1 MNNNSG
7 LKQCNRVLLV
17 TTLLILASSL
27 QLEINGFYRLLVSG
41 FPDEESAIS
50 DNVDYRQ
57 QDEYKTDFT
66 MNGADDGVC
75 GCCDPVDCGNT
86 SRQYKQ

>member
-1 MNNNSG
+1 M
-7 LKQCNRVLLV
+7 RV
-17 TTLLILASSL
+17 ASL
-27 QLEINGFYRLLVSG
+27 QINGFYRLLVSG
-41 FPDEESAIS
+41 LPDEESAIS

-75 GCCDPVDCGNT
+75 GCCDPMDCGNT